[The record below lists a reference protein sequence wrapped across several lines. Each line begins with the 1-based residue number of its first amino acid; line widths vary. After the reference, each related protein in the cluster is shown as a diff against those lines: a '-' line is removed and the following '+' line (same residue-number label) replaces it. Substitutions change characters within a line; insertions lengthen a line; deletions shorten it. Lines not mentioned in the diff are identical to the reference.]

1 MCKKV
6 LLFPLLLCKLPSKQ
20 KKKAVN
26 EVRKNWEDESS
37 KRRAKFESI
46 IDTRG
51 RMENAKERQQAK
63 SRKQTS

>member
-1 MCKKV
+1 V
-6 LLFPLLLCKLPSKQ
+6 Q
-20 KKKAVN
+20 IAEQTKKKAVN